1 MSPTTLKNCG
11 RCGLCL
17 SACPVYKVLKEEH
30 ASPRARLKLIQ
41 AYKTKTLPTSPVLQE
56 LVSKCLMCGRCAA
69 MCPSGINH
77 YGKFMEMRREMAEA
91 HGDKVEIRS
100 LVFMLAREYR
110 LRAAAGVARIGRGLL
125 PSSFQKKSRLG
136 NIPLDRFPE
145 LPKTSFR
152 ESLPEEIP
160 PVGAERGAV
169 VYFTGCA
176 TNHLFADTGNA
187 TVRVLTAMGYRVRIP
202 KGQTCCALPM
212 LFHGAAD
219 QAGNSIQANI
229 RALGGAEG
237 DPILVD
243 CATCGTALKKEYRLL
258 CDTLHLDP
266 EAVEGIAARVSHI
279 TPFVL
284 EHLDELEFPD
294 TAKSLKVTSHTPCHR
309 KHGFGGEDMVA
320 QLLKQTPGVDYRPA
334 PDAEECCGGGGT
346 FFYEYPEISKKMV
359 DKKVASAQAT
369 GADIWVTDC
378 PVCRINLAGNLE
390 GESPMRVIHPL
401 ELLAI
406 QLGRP

>member
-1 MSPTTLKNCG
+1 MSRTTLQNCG

-41 AYKTKTLPTSPVLQE
+41 AYKNKTLPTSPVLQE

-77 YGKFMEMRREMAEA
+77 YGKFMEMRREMAAA
-91 HGDKVEIRS
+91 HGDKIEIRS

-125 PSSFQKKSRLG
+125 PASFQKKSRLG

-145 LPKTSFR
+145 LPKTALR

-160 PVGAERGAV
+160 PKATERGTV

-176 TNHLFADTGNA
+176 TNHLFADTGHA
-187 TVRVLTAMGYRVRIP
+187 AVRVLTAMGYRVRIP
-202 KGQTCCALPM
+202 EDQTCCALPM

-229 RALGGAEG
+229 QALETAGD

-243 CATCGTALKKEYRLL
+243 CATCGTALKKEYPLL

-266 EAVEGIAARVSHI
+266 QAVAGIAARVFHI

-284 EHLDELEFPD
+284 DHLDELDFPRTN
-294 TAKSLKVTSHTPCHR
+294 TALKVTSHTPCHR
-309 KHGFGGEDMVA
+309 KHGFGGEDVVA
-320 QLLKQTPGVDYRPA
+320 RLLKKLPGVDYRPA

-378 PVCRINLAGNLE
+378 PVCRINLAGNLK
-390 GESPMRVIHPL
+390 GETPMRVIHPL
-401 ELLAI
+401 ELI
-406 QLGRP
+406 DMQLGRS